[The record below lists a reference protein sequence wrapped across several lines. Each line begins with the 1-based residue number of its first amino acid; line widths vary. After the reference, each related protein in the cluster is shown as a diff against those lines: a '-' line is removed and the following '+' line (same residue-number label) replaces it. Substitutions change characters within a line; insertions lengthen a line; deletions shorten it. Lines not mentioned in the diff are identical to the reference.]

1 MNEVVHSQNTKQP
14 LILVADAD
22 GNSARVL
29 ARYLSSLGYRAAH
42 TSRGEEAL
50 RLACVERVGLAIV
63 DVTLEDM
70 SGQMLAFRLRE
81 VEPEVQVLMTAADDR
96 PEIEMRARQVGII
109 YYAHK
114 PIDLELL
121 EAVVAKAS
129 EGSGRRWG
137 RGIK

>member
-1 MNEVVHSQNTKQP
+1 MNQAAHSQNTNQP

-22 GNSARVL
+22 DDSARVL

-42 TSRGEEAL
+42 TSRGEDVL
-50 RLACVERVGLAIV
+50 HLAWVERVGLAIV
-63 DVTLEDM
+63 DAALEDM
-70 SGQMLAFRLRE
+70 SGQMLAFRLKE
-81 VEPEVQVLMTAADDR
+81 VAPEVQVLMTAADDR

-114 PIDLELL
+114 PIDLALL

-129 EGSGRRWG
+129 YGSGRRWG